1 MRNHS
6 HLGRSL
12 LTTAVLVC
20 AVFIGFGADASA
32 RQPGARSAPHSTGA
46 DIVRDPA
53 DVPAPVGNRQADTV
67 RVDLQTKEVV
77 GVLDPETGATYRYWT
92 FNGKVPGP
100 MIRVRQGDT
109 VEVVLHNDA
118 SSHMVHSIDL
128 HAAIGPGGGATM
140 SQVMP
145 GQTKS
150 FTFEATTPGLFVYH
164 CGTPMIADHIA
175 NGMYGL
181 ILVEPPGG
189 LPPVDHEYYVMQGE
203 VYTQSAIGA
212 SGLQAFSETKLLAE
226 APEYFVMNGAVDALS
241 RSHALEAKV
250 GQTVRIFFGN
260 AGPNKTSSMHAVGEI
275 FSHDY
280 QFGSLTSPPL
290 NGVQTAGVPPGD
302 AAILELTMHTP
313 GQVNFMDHAIG
324 RMAKGLMGTINVSG
338 TQTAILMYPG
348 FASDKRGGP
357 GAKPIEAITAAD
369 IAADVSDAG
378 SSGPI
383 PDSMDAATRTNMSA
397 RGDLTRDRRSKLT
410 GTSNPSAVSVPVLA
424 TRTKRDAFGR
434 PISTLNGC
442 LTLQPDG
449 KVMLQLLNSRK
460 LYRLEGRPLVFDA
473 NDHRVVHV
481 SGYFGSV
488 VAWEDPS
495 TPSFV
500 VDQLDMIAHDCSARV
515 TAADIRKVEAK
526 YDVHAVA
533 GGATVG
539 MEGMSFTQP
548 TVTIYVGQQ
557 VTWKNTS
564 STIHNVVADPTQAL
578 IPADVRLPAGA
589 GAFSSAFLQPGQWY
603 SHTFT
608 VPGVY
613 KYVCTLHEGNG
624 MKGTVVVKAPDTTMA
639 AAQR

>member
-1 MRNHS
+1 MTNSS
-6 HLGRSL
+6 HIGRSFFAIVT
-12 LTTAVLVC
+12 LTC
-20 AVFIGFGADASA
+20 AVIIISGAQVWA
-32 RQPGARSAPHSTGA
+32 RQPSSKAAPHSSAA

-53 DVPAPVGNRQADTV
+53 DVPAPVGNRKPATV
-67 RVDLQTKEVV
+67 RVDLQTREVV

-109 VEVVLHNDA
+109 VEVILHNDS

-128 HAAIGPGGGATM
+128 HAAIGPGGGAAM

-164 CGTPMIADHIA
+164 CGTPMIADHMA

-181 ILVEPPGG
+181 ILVEPAGG
-189 LPPVDHEYYVMQGE
+189 LPAVDHEYYVMQGE
-203 VYTQSAIGA
+203 VYTASAIGA
-212 SGLQAFSETKLLAE
+212 SGLQGFSETKLLAE
-226 APEYFVMNGAVDALS
+226 SPEYFVMNGAVDALT
-241 RSHALEAKV
+241 RSHPLQAKV

-260 AGPNKTSSMHAVGEI
+260 AGPNKTSSMHVVGEI

-302 AAILELTMHTP
+302 AAVLELTVHTP
-313 GQVNFMDHAIG
+313 GQINFMDHAIG

-338 TQTAILMYPG
+338 TQTAILMHPG
-348 FASDKRGGP
+348 IDSKIDSSP
-357 GAKPIEAITAAD
+357 DPIEAITAAD
-369 IAADVSDAG
+369 TKDAS
-378 SSGPI
+378 SSG
-383 PDSMDAATRTNMSA
+383 DSIAMANDMPMPASSSSVTDPVRDPVRTM
-397 RGDLTRDRRSKLT
+397 THRSK
-410 GTSNPSAVSVPVLA
+410 PSALSAPVLPA
-424 TRTKRDAFGR
+424 RQRDDFGR
-434 PISTLNGC
+434 PMSMLNGC

-449 KVMLQLLNSRK
+449 KVMMQLLNSRK
-460 LYRLEGRPLVFDA
+460 LYRLEGRPLIFDA
-473 NDHRVVHV
+473 NDRRIVHI

-488 VAWEDPS
+488 VAAEDPR

-500 VDQLDMIAHDCSARV
+500 VDKLDVIAGDCAAKV

-526 YDVHAVA
+526 YEIQPSE
-533 GGATVG
+533 GGTTVG
-539 MEGMSFTQP
+539 MEDMRFSQA
-548 TVTIYVGQQ
+548 TVTIYAGQQ

-564 STIHNVVADPTQAL
+564 ATIHNVVFDPNQAL
-578 IPADVRLPAGA
+578 IAADVRLPAGA
-589 GAFSSAFLQPGQWY
+589 DSFSSSLLQPGQSF

-608 VPGVY
+608 IPGIY

-624 MKGTVVVKAPDTTMA
+624 MKGIIVVKAPNTTMEA
-639 AAQR
+639 AAQP

>member
-6 HLGRSL
+6 HLVRSL
-12 LTTAVLVC
+12 SATAVLVF
-20 AVFIGFGADASA
+20 AVILVFGTRVWA
-32 RQPGARSAPHSTGA
+32 RQPSSKSASQSTAA

-53 DVPAPVGNRQADTV
+53 DVPAPVGNRKPATV

-92 FNGKVPGP
+92 FNGRVPGP

-109 VEVVLHNDA
+109 VEVVIHNDA

-128 HAAIGPGGGATM
+128 HAAIGPGGGAAM

-145 GQTKS
+145 GQTMR
-150 FTFEATTPGLFVYH
+150 FTFVATTPGLFVYH

-189 LPPVDHEYYVMQGE
+189 LAPADHEYYVMQGE

-212 SGLQAFSETKLLAE
+212 SGLQGFSEAKLLAE

-241 RSHALEAKV
+241 RSHTLQARV

-260 AGPNKTSSMHAVGEI
+260 AGPNKTSSMHVVGEI

-290 NGVQTAGVPPGD
+290 NDVQTAGVPPGD
-302 AAILELTMHTP
+302 AAMLELTMHTP
-313 GQVNFMDHAIG
+313 GQVPFMDHAIG
-324 RMAKGLMGTINVSG
+324 RMAKGLVGTINVSG
-338 TQTAILMYPG
+338 TQTAILMHPG
-348 FASDKRGGP
+348 IDAESDGGP
-357 GAKPIEAITAAD
+357 SANAVEAITSMDMTDSSSAGELSGDAAD
-369 IAADVSDAG
+369 TVMRTAMRMKDDVARERPNNVTRLGRRTEVPAPVVAA
-378 SSGPI
+378 
-383 PDSMDAATRTNMSA
+383 RKQ
-397 RGDLTRDRRSKLT
+397 RD
-410 GTSNPSAVSVPVLA
+410 
-424 TRTKRDAFGR
+424 DFGR
-434 PISTLNGC
+434 PISLLNGC

-460 LYRLEGRPLVFDA
+460 LLRLEGRPLLFDA

-488 VAWEDPS
+488 VELEDPN

-500 VDQLDMIAHDCSARV
+500 VDKLNMIANDCSARV
-515 TAADIRKVEAK
+515 TAADIRKIEAK
-526 YDVHAVA
+526 YEVHDVA

-548 TVTIYVGQQ
+548 TISIYVGQQ

-564 STIHNVVADPTQAL
+564 ATIHNVVADPTQAL
-578 IPADVRLPAGA
+578 VPADVRLPAGA
-589 GAFSSAFLQPGQWY
+589 DTFSSAFLQPGQSF
-603 SHTFT
+603 SHRFA

-624 MKGTVVVKAPDTTMA
+624 MKGTVIVKAPDRTMA
-639 AAQR
+639 AARH